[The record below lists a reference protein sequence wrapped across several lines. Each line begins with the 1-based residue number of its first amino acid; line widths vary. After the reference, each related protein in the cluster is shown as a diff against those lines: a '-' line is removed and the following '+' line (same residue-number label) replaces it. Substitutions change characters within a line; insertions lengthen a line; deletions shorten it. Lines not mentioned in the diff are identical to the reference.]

1 MDNFFNNTTNP
12 LTLSCFNPNLSRNSV
27 SHDKWMIFE
36 SFQDSAPG
44 VAAVTILF
52 FLIAFPWNLFIIV
65 SILWK
70 RLLKQPAHLLIL
82 NLAITDLLTT
92 VFIMPIN
99 ITSEVA
105 LEYIFGPSDFVRCQI
120 CQTSIIFTTLTLVSL
135 HNIALLSLDR
145 FLFIYIPMRYKK
157 IVTVRYTIAILL
169 AVWVLCIVLSI
180 PPLFG
185 FGELR
190 LSTTIGNCFFSF
202 FGETSVT
209 RNIYY
214 VLLILLEALIPL
226 VILIVT
232 NIWLLGLIHR
242 HAKRIFKM
250 RLNVNVSNSEKQQR
264 RNTLQR
270 KIHKKRNK
278 QQLQLLRV
286 FGAIFIANLVTWLPA
301 IGLAI
306 SATAVDFDLV
316 PAEVI
321 AFAYLTYLS
330 QSVIHPLLEAFF
342 IQELRDI
349 VKRWLYCCT
358 CKWKQLKPE
367 PSSRKGSSAGVGRQ
381 TSKAQGVDIPDS
393 GERGHIFS
401 CVCCTC
407 LDECGAAL
415 IPDETSHMEV
425 TEFSD
430 EGTTSPIQ
438 SPSVVGSED
447 GQPQGVAYRTTR
459 V

>member
-1 MDNFFNNTTNP
+1 MDNFFNNTTT
-12 LTLSCFNPNLSRNSV
+12 LTLGCFSPNLSRNSV
-27 SHDKWMIFE
+27 SHDQWMIFE
-36 SFQDSAPG
+36 PFQDSSPG

-52 FLIAFPWNLFIIV
+52 FLIAFPLNIFIIV

-99 ITSEVA
+99 ITSEIA
-105 LEYIFGPSDFVRCQI
+105 LEYIFGPSDFVRCQV
-120 CQTSIIFTTLTLVSL
+120 CQTGIIFTILTLVSL

-157 IVTVRYTIAILL
+157 TVTIRYTIAILL
-169 AVWVLCIVLSI
+169 AVWVLCTILSI

-185 FGELR
+185 FGEVR
-190 LSTTIGNCFFSF
+190 LSTTVGNCFFSF
-202 FGETSVT
+202 FGETSVS

-226 VILIVT
+226 GILIVT
-232 NIWLLGLIHR
+232 NVWLLCLIHR

-250 RLNVNVSNSEKQQR
+250 RLSVNVSNAAKQQH

-270 KIHKKRNK
+270 KIHKKHNK

-306 SATAVDFDLV
+306 TAPIVNFDLV
-316 PAEVI
+316 PAGVI

-330 QSVIHPLLEAFF
+330 QSVIHPLLEACF
-342 IQELRDI
+342 IHELRDI
-349 VKRWLYCCT
+349 VRRWFYCCR
-358 CKWKQLKPE
+358 WRQFKPE
-367 PSSRKGSSAGVGRQ
+367 AASSGKGENTRVGRQ
-381 TSKAQGVDIPDS
+381 SSKAQGVDIPDS
-393 GERGHIFS
+393 GERAHIFS

-415 IPDETSHMEV
+415 MPDESSHVEV

-430 EGTTSPIQ
+430 EGAGSTSPI
-438 SPSVVGSED
+438 SMVGSEN
-447 GQPQGVAYRTTR
+447 GQPQEIAYTVTS